1 MQKAIIVGAT
11 SGIGKSLALLLADN
25 GYKVGITGRRE
36 NLLAELHTK
45 KPNSF
50 YSLAFNVT
58 ANDLE
63 KNLQIL
69 TKQLDGLDLLIFSAG
84 IGELNKDLNIDL
96 ELPTIDV
103 NVKAFNKVVI
113 WAFHYFEKQK
123 TGQIAVISSIAGL
136 RGGGIA
142 PAYNAS
148 KAYQINYLE
157 GLRQK
162 VRKQKLAISITD
174 ARPGFVDTAMAKAEE
189 KFWMATPEKAALQIF
204 NAIKTKKNVIYI
216 TKRWRIIAWFLK
228 LMPRY
233 LYERI

>member
-1 MQKAIIVGAT
+1 M
-11 SGIGKSLALLLADN
+11 
-25 GYKVGITGRRE
+25 
-36 NLLAELHTK
+36 
-45 KPNSF
+45 
-50 YSLAFNVT
+50 
-58 ANDLE
+58 
-63 KNLQIL
+63 
-69 TKQLDGLDLLIFSAG
+69 
-84 IGELNKDLNIDL
+84 
-96 ELPTIDV
+96 

-228 LMPRY
+228 LMPSY